1 MFMVTKVGVAD
12 IWFVH
17 QSLGSF
23 WIKFKHHN
31 SNHCESLIGL
41 YNMMRFG
48 KRSWIP
54 CESLYFNMTR
64 RNPEISYYET
74 AEDFMKKYAEY
85 LI

>member
-1 MFMVTKVGVAD
+1 
-12 IWFVH
+12 
-17 QSLGSF
+17 
-23 WIKFKHHN
+23 
-31 SNHCESLIGL
+31 
-41 YNMMRFG
+41 MMRFG